1 MKTRQFIIAVA
12 IMIAIMTITEV
23 KGNQYEC

>member
-1 MKTRQFIIAVA
+1 MKTNGFIIAVA
-12 IMIAIMTITEV
+12 ITIAVITITEV